1 MEDDNLGEKPLEEVG
16 RDIGQASFVGTQCVR
31 SFLIS
36 SYLIPTVTC
45 GVGIV
50 IVIIHVRKL
59 RFQWVEGLVGN
70 HVAGDLNASLLA
82 AEPTVFPRGHT
93 VHSKTISSESG

>member
-16 RDIGQASFVGTQCVR
+16 RDIGQASFIRTPCVR
-31 SFLIS
+31 SFLVSSHLIS
-36 SYLIPTVTC
+36 TVTC
-45 GVGIV
+45 GAAIV

-59 RFQWVEGLVGN
+59 RFQWVEELVGN
-70 HVAGDLNASLLA
+70 RVAGDLNASLLA

-93 VHSKTISSESG
+93 VHSKTTSS